1 MVMNLPLIVLDTNI
15 ALYHLGGR
23 LVTPLPDGIF
33 HISIITEIELLSYP
47 SLSPFEAEQICD
59 FLSKLSIVSI
69 DDSIKNTTI
78 SLRKQYRPKLPDAI
92 VAATTQS
99 LNALLLTN
107 DLKLSNIAT
116 LPTQSLPLV

>member
-1 MVMNLPLIVLDTNI
+1 MNLPLIVLDTNI
-15 ALYHLGGR
+15 SLYHLGGR
-23 LVTPLPDGIF
+23 LATPLPDGIF

-47 SLSPFEAEQICD
+47 SLSPSEAEQIRD
-59 FLSKLSIVSI
+59 FLSKLSIVGI

-78 SLRKQYRPKLPDAI
+78 SLRKQYRLKLPDAI